1 MAYELKSI
9 AILNAEGVDYKYILW
24 GISKNDAVDRLNN
37 SVLEN
42 KDVFKNDFGVMLI
55 VNSSRFYRIGVMN

>member
-9 AILNAEGVDYKYILW
+9 AILNAKDVDYRWILW

-37 SVLEN
+37 SVLED
-42 KDVFKNDFGVMLI
+42 KGVL
-55 VNSSRFYRIGVMN
+55 